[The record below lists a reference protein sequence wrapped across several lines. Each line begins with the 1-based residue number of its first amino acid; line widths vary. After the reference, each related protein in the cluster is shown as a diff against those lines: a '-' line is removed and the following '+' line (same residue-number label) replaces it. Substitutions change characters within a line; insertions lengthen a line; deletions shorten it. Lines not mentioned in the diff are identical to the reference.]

1 MPLNVVLET
10 LDAEGLQQFQAM
22 QADAIKAVSDR
33 FYATHGSAY
42 QRFGVRGREA
52 CQEDIAFHLEFLR
65 PVLEFGLLKPMVDY
79 LHWLDSVLTA
89 RGIPTEHVALSLDW
103 LAEYVVETMKS
114 PHGAIVVHALQ
125 AVRAAFQGASPVSS
139 PLPVLEAWPASAEFE
154 AALLLGDQR
163 SSLAIVNRLM
173 DAGHS
178 LVEIEGHVIQPAMYA
193 IGEKWQTNQVT
204 VAQEH
209 MATAVAQMVMV
220 MGLLRSPLPTP
231 NGKRVLLACVEG
243 NQHGVGVSM
252 VSDAFQLAGWDVH
265 YLGANVP
272 TASLVQHVVETRPD
286 LVGLSVS
293 FPQQLRV
300 VRDVIARFSAQLG
313 TARPPVI
320 IGGLAINRFDRIAAI
335 LGADSSSVN
344 AQSAVTQ
351 ALSMVYR

>member
-1 MPLNVVLET
+1 
-10 LDAEGLQQFQAM
+10 
-22 QADAIKAVSDR
+22 
-33 FYATHGSAY
+33 
-42 QRFGVRGREA
+42 
-52 CQEDIAFHLEFLR
+52 
-65 PVLEFGLLKPMVDY
+65 
-79 LHWLDSVLTA
+79 
-89 RGIPTEHVALSLDW
+89 
-103 LAEYVVETMKS
+103 
-114 PHGAIVVHALQ
+114 
-125 AVRAAFQGASPVSS
+125 
-139 PLPVLEAWPASAEFE
+139 
-154 AALLLGDQR
+154 
-163 SSLAIVNRLM
+163 
-173 DAGHS
+173 
-178 LVEIEGHVIQPAMYA
+178 
-193 IGEKWQTNQVT
+193 
-204 VAQEH
+204 
-209 MATAVAQMVMV
+209 MVMV

-272 TASLVQHVVETRPD
+272 TAALVQHVVETRPD

-300 VRDVIARFSAQLG
+300 VRDVIARLSAQLG
-313 TARPPVI
+313 AARPPVI